1 MARTSD
7 PDARLALAAIAACGA
22 VVIPLL
28 ALSPAAAW
36 LALAAWL
43 AGVGL
48 SYLAA
53 TRAVD
58 DPALRPD

>member
-1 MARTSD
+1 MPSTID
-7 PDARLALAAIAACGA
+7 PDASLALAAVAACGA

-28 ALSPAAAW
+28 ALSPGGAW

-43 AGVGL
+43 GGVAL

-53 TRAVD
+53 VRAIEE
-58 DPALRPD
+58 PATG

>member
-1 MARTSD
+1 MSRTTD

-28 ALSPAAAW
+28 ALSPGAAW
-36 LALAAWL
+36 FALAAWL
-43 AGVGL
+43 GGVAL

-53 TRAVD
+53 TRAIEESA
-58 DPALRPD
+58 PR